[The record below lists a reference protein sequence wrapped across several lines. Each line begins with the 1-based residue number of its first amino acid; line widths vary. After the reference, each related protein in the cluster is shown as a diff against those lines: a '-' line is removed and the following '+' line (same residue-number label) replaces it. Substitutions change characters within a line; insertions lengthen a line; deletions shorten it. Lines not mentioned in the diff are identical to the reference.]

1 MAKVISDEV
10 LFQKLS
16 DGDVALKELYYH
28 KFEVKGCLKT
38 FRRHYGQALR
48 KSERST
54 RAVSRDF
61 LGTPF
66 HEMVIFPYQH
76 HGCLGVKKY

>member
-1 MAKVISDEV
+1 MQWTQPLTKKCIDMAKVISDEV

-38 FRRHYGQALR
+38 FRRHYGQAL
-48 KSERST
+48 
-54 RAVSRDF
+54 
-61 LGTPF
+61 
-66 HEMVIFPYQH
+66 
-76 HGCLGVKKY
+76 